1 MPDKTQRYSYNNL
14 KVNVMFSM
22 NPDAH
27 VSVSRRIEKENMWSA
42 VK

>member
-14 KVNVMFSM
+14 KASMFSM

-27 VSVSRRIEKENMWSA
+27 VSVSRPIEKENMLSG